1 MKRRRTIAFLTS
13 GIGDVFSVLLSR
25 GIMSASANDDVNIL
39 IVPLKYI
46 NRERTEDVDPYEYQ
60 YQTATAF
67 LKKDNVDA
75 FIVAA
80 ECIGCLTTRENTL
93 KFVADLEDVPT
104 ILVASKIDGYP
115 SVNFDNKTGIRDG
128 LNFLIERMGVHK
140 ICMLGGFTGNSDS
153 EERFQV
159 YREVLKEHDI
169 PFYDSYYVE
178 SPLSHDIREE
188 AARLLDQNP
197 DTEAVFCAN
206 DKVAYGLY
214 AEMKSR
220 GLVPGKDIYIMGFDN
235 EEDSAMINPSL
246 STVVADPVELG
257 RYSYDMV
264 KRMLDG
270 EEVQE
275 ETIPTR
281 FIPRDSFGGIAS
293 RELQDRGNYLDPSKA
308 DSFFNMLFYRYTEE
322 VEKKDGSRIR
332 ELFCNLMV
340 NTANHLNKVL
350 GYSSADG
357 VSQYDEAESAA
368 FLKQM
373 SDDVD
378 DLFKAGALKYTD
390 VDEFVSFLEHFHAAV
405 INEDVAQDAKTHS
418 SDVMYLFMK
427 QIIKVMRNRNVEMT
441 QETNDM
447 MIDLKN
453 LVRESLNFVYG
464 NDHSY
469 SALISNVG
477 WLGIQN
483 AYIYIYSKPIVHLQD
498 EPVETAKALRMKAAL
513 RDGKL
518 VEIPYSVQY
527 TKLKDMFCNPR
538 MTDKKYTLIL
548 TSLFCGDTL
557 FGAILYDATE
567 LTFRNGDFL
576 TNQFGSAAHMIH
588 ILKQN
593 NEIQKQLEDN
603 LAIMSKNNIELDKLS
618 RNDVLT
624 GILNRRGFNALAES
638 VIKDNRELGRD
649 TIISYVDMNNLKVIN
664 DRFGH
669 DDGDFALKA
678 VSTLLTE
685 IIGNRGVV
693 GRIGGD
699 EYAFVYYGD
708 KDEKQLKEEVRRRFA
723 EFNKSTDVPYNV
735 TVSCGFYRIAK
746 DDTERTLDDAMGMAD
761 QDLYIAKQMKDNR
774 VLKAL

>member
-13 GIGDVFSVLLSR
+13 GIGDVFSVLISH
-25 GIMSASANDDVNIL
+25 GIMSASADDDVNIL
-39 IVPLKYI
+39 LVPLKYI
-46 NRERTEDVDPYEYQ
+46 NRERTEDGDPYEYQ

-104 ILVASKIDGYP
+104 LLVASRIDGYP
-115 SVNFDNKTGIRDG
+115 SVNFDNKTGIREG
-128 LNFLIERMGVHK
+128 LDFLIEQMGVRK
-140 ICMLGGFTGNSDS
+140 ICMLGGFAGNSDS
-153 EERFQV
+153 EERFSV
-159 YREVLKEHDI
+159 YRDALKDHDI

-178 SPLSHDIREE
+178 SPLGHDVREK
-188 AARLLDQNP
+188 AAILLDQNP

-220 GLVPGKDIYIMGFDN
+220 GLDPGKDIYIMGFDN
-235 EEDSAMINPSL
+235 EEDSALINPSL
-246 STVVADPVELG
+246 STVAADPVELG
-257 RYSYDMV
+257 RHAYNMV

-270 EEVQE
+270 DEVQE

-281 FIPRDSFGGIAS
+281 FIRRDSFGGIAS
-293 RELQDRGNYLDPSKA
+293 RKLKEKENYLDPSMA
-308 DSFFNMLFYRYTEE
+308 DSFFNRLFYRYTDE
-322 VEKKDGSRIR
+322 VEKRDGSRIR
-332 ELFCNLMV
+332 KLFCNLMV
-340 NTANHLNKVL
+340 NTANHLNEVL

-357 VSQYDEAESAA
+357 VSRYDEEKSAA
-368 FLKQM
+368 FLRQM
-373 SDDVD
+373 SADVD
-378 DLFKAGALKYTD
+378 ELLKAGALRYTD
-390 VDEFVSFLEHFHAAV
+390 VDEFVTFIEHFHSAV
-405 INEDVAQDAKTHS
+405 ISEDVIQDAKTHS
-418 SDVMYLFMK
+418 ADVMYRFMK
-427 QIIKVMRNRNVEMT
+427 QIIKIMRNRNMEMT
-441 QETNDM
+441 LETNKM

-469 SALISNVG
+469 CALISNVG
-477 WLGIQN
+477 WLGIKN
-483 AYIYIYSKPIVHLQD
+483 AYIYIFGKPDVHLQD
-498 EPVETAKALRMKAAL
+498 EPVEIPKSIRMKAAL
-513 RDGKL
+513 RDGRL
-518 VEIPYSVQY
+518 VEIPYSVQH
-527 TKLKDMFCNPR
+527 TKLKDMFCNPK

-548 TSLFCGDTL
+548 NSLFCGDTL
-557 FGAILYDATE
+557 FGAILYDATD

-603 LAIMSKNNIELDKLS
+603 LALMSKNNIELDKLS

-649 TIISYVDMNNLKVIN
+649 TIVSYVDMNNLKVIN

-678 VSTLLTE
+678 VSTLLTD
-685 IIGNRGVV
+685 IIGDLGVV

-708 KDEKQLKEEVRRRFA
+708 KNEKQLKEEVRKRFA
-723 EFNKSTDVPYNV
+723 EFNKTTDVPYNV
-735 TVSCGFYRIAK
+735 TVSCGFYRMTK

-761 QDLYIAKQMKDNR
+761 QDLYMAKQHKDNR
-774 VLKAL
+774 VIK